1 MRHPKGSVV
10 LYLQDLCII
19 IAKSLFTR
27 VAMLSSMCSVVK
39 NAMLLY
45 DARIEIKDGVGTL
58 RYVKSNTIPLKPR
71 QIQHAG
77 LAASPAEGGP
87 FAHELVCNH
96 QIY

>member
-1 MRHPKGSVV
+1 M
-10 LYLQDLCII
+10 
-19 IAKSLFTR
+19 
-27 VAMLSSMCSVVK
+27 SSMCSKNAMLFFK

-45 DARIEIKDGVGTL
+45 DTRIGIQDGVGTL

>member
-1 MRHPKGSVV
+1 
-10 LYLQDLCII
+10 
-19 IAKSLFTR
+19 
-27 VAMLSSMCSVVK
+27 MCSVYHTVVK

-45 DARIEIKDGVGTL
+45 GARIGIQDGVGTL
-58 RYVKSNTIPLKPR
+58 RYVQSNTISLKPR

-87 FAHELVCNH
+87 FEHELVCNH

>member
-1 MRHPKGSVV
+1 MYYYCKVAVYTSHDVV
-10 LYLQDLCII
+10 
-19 IAKSLFTR
+19 
-27 VAMLSSMCSVVK
+27 SSMCSVVK

-45 DARIEIKDGVGTL
+45 DTRIGIQDGVGTL
-58 RYVKSNTIPLKPR
+58 RYVKSNTIPLKPQ

-87 FAHELVCNH
+87 FADQLVCNH